1 MILRKIKV
9 AAGIFWVEIP
19 EAELYIL
26 CGCPADSVKHLMK
39 KGLIN
44 TLEKDGRVFETG
56 PNGILLSDLPMQDER
71 FANLAEFPVLQMLY
85 RQGMFLPNHPNNK
98 GIKPLLIGIENEVK
112 AQAEYIYR
120 GNYGLTSMEEIMEAG
135 IPEEK
140 AREMMRLK
148 LAFAFD
154 RIRRTD
160 ELLETRIIEQ
170 EPVELRN
177 GVFIRRKGIN
187 QYEFTY
193 RDQTVAVDLNL
204 GPGEE
209 YDPPYHLEYHQFKRE
224 YFSVIHTGEGDGWDP
239 NRPCMSSIVT
249 FQGKIYLIDSG
260 PSLMYNLQAMGIGV
274 SEIEGIIQTHAHDDH
289 FNGLTV
295 LLRSDHRIKYY
306 STKLVRLSVM
316 KKLAALT
323 GMDEA
328 LFDKYFETHDL
339 EADTWNN
346 IDGLEIM
353 PVYSPH
359 PVETSVMF
367 LRSLWGDGYKTYA
380 HLADIAALDL
390 LEKMI
395 NDDPARSGI
404 NREYYEKVRQI
415 YLKPVQL
422 KKIDIGGGM
431 IHGHAEDFKDD
442 RSARIILSHTALELT
457 DSQKVIGD
465 TASFGAMDVLIP
477 SDRDYSKPFAFQ
489 YLQTFFPGVPSYEIE
504 MLLNCPVVSL
514 NPGTILIKQGEKSP
528 YVFCVL
534 NGMMEYIVPDREVK
548 NQLTVGSMIA
558 EMACLKDTKVS
569 GTYRAVN
576 YVKALQIDAT
586 LYIEFLRRNNLLEF
600 ARKEVQKRHF
610 LEWSWLFGE
619 RIACPIK
626 SRITHGM
633 HLESCRKGTVLSGA
647 DSGGV
652 LLLCKGE
659 IGLYE
664 DGREIEV
671 LQPGDFWGEESI
683 LHQSYSSVVARS
695 RTGASF
701 YRIPGELIE
710 NIPIIQ
716 WKLLETFARRSV
728 HQLGR
733 E

>member
-1 MILRKIKV
+1 MRKFKV

-44 TLEKDGRVFETG
+44 SVEKDGHIFETG
-56 PNGILLSDLPMQDER
+56 PNAILLSDLPMQGER

-85 RQGMFLPNHPNNK
+85 RQGMLLPNHPNNR
-98 GIKPLLIGIENEVK
+98 GIKPLLIGIEHEVK

-120 GNYGLTSMEEIMEAG
+120 GNYGLTTVQEIMEAG
-135 IPEEK
+135 ISEDQ
-140 AREMMRLK
+140 AQEMMRLK

-154 RIRRTD
+154 RISRTA

-170 EPVELRN
+170 EPIELRN
-177 GVFIRRKGIN
+177 EVFIQRKGVN
-187 QYEFTY
+187 LYEFTY
-193 RDQTVAVDLNL
+193 RGQTVPVDLNL
-204 GPGEE
+204 GPNEE

-224 YFSVIHTGEGDGWDP
+224 YFSVIHSGEGDGWDP
-239 NRPCMSSIVT
+239 NRPCMASIVT
-249 FQGKIYLIDSG
+249 FQGKIYLIDTG

-328 LFDKYFETHDL
+328 LFEKYFEIHDL

-359 PVETSVMF
+359 PVETSIMF

-380 HLADIAALDL
+380 HLADISSLDL
-390 LEKMI
+390 LEKMVR
-395 NDDPARSGI
+395 DDSAKSGI
-404 NREYYEKVRQI
+404 SHR
-415 YLKPVQL
+415 YLDRIKEAYLTPVML

-431 IHGHAEDFKDD
+431 IHGHAEDFRND
-442 RSARIILSHTALELT
+442 RSERIILSHTALELS

-465 TASFGAMDVLIP
+465 TASFGSVDVLIP
-477 SDRDYSKPFAFQ
+477 SDRDYSKPFAYQ
-489 YLQTFFPGVPSYEIE
+489 YLQTFFPGVSAYEIE
-504 MLLNCPVVSL
+504 LLLNCPVVSL
-514 NPGTILIKQGEKSP
+514 NPGTILLKQGEKSH

-534 NGMMEYIVPDREVK
+534 NGMMEYIIPERGVK
-548 NQLTVGSMIA
+548 NQITVGAMIA
-558 EMACLKDTKVS
+558 ERSCLKDNKLS

-576 YVKALQIDAT
+576 YVKALQIPAS
-586 LYIEFLRRNNLLEF
+586 LYIEFLRRNDLLEY
-600 ARKEVQKRHF
+600 ARKEVEQRHF
-610 LEWSWLFGE
+610 LECSWLFGE

-633 HLESCRKGTVLSGA
+633 RLESCRKATMLSGT
-647 DSGGV
+647 DCKGI
-652 LLLCKGE
+652 LLICKGE

-664 DGREIEV
+664 DGREIEI
-671 LQPGDFWGEESI
+671 LQTGDFWGEESI
-683 LHQSYSSVVARS
+683 LNKSYNSILARS
-695 RTGASF
+695 RTAAQF

-710 NIPIIQ
+710 NIPIVQ

-728 HQLGR
+728 HQLGS
-733 E
+733 